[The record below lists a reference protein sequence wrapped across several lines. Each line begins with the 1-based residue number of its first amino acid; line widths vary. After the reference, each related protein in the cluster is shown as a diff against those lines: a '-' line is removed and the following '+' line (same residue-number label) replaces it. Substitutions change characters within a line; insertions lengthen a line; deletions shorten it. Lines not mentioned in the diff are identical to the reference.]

1 MRTLLNHFA
10 FVESLFTDKI
20 EWYLDNVKIKTKY
33 NVIGPFLRH
42 LKWRIYTEKVWI
54 LNCWA
59 LVEKLPNLTSL
70 NKAKRLYQDGKPFT
84 PDLDDFLEMLYF
96 YNEVEFWYKGL
107 NCCLFL
113 TDNPQ
118 GKIDF
123 GWSPENGYYFSDKED
138 FIQNAKIGDEY
149 VRDIW
154 DKVENPEYI

>member
-1 MRTLLNHFA
+1 MKNNQYDKIFEKKCDVCGKTLLASKTGNGECPHCSWYNNRIG
-10 FVESLFTDKI
+10 EINEDK
-20 EWYLDNVKIKTKY
+20 
-33 NVIGPFLRH
+33 VIF
-42 LKWRIYTEKVWI
+42 
-54 LNCWA
+54 
-59 LVEKLPNLTSL
+59 PNLTSL
-70 NKAKRLYQDGKPFT
+70 NKAKKLYIEGKPFK

-154 DKVENPEYI
+154 DKVENPKYI